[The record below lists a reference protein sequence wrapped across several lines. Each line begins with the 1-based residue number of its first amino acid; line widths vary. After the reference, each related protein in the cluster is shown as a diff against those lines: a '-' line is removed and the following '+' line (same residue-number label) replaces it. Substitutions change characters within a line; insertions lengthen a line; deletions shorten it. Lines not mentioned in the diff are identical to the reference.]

1 MTEIPALTTGE
12 EFETVL
18 ARIPG
23 ATGRFPLLSEM
34 FVEQGTKA
42 DWDLLHDLHY
52 KAEGALIGPHYWRC
66 TLRGETIGVCV
77 ISVARGMLSDRH
89 KAFPNLACGKDTKIS
104 NTFRF
109 NIVNRDF
116 RNVSRLV
123 VDTMYRGCGVAYRMQ
138 NLASRMEGFKYIEIQ
153 SSMSK
158 YNFFAEKAG
167 FRFIKPRRANKYEI
181 GLQHFRRF
189 FKSYPGDHEG
199 IMQEYA
205 AMSPAIQTKVVS
217 ELKHF
222 YYLNSAVE
230 RTGANNKNGK
240 KRVDEMSFS
249 ELIRALIQMCFSSPL
264 YGVYRNPDYGR
275 EIPKRLP
282 LIAFDWQG
290 VNEPLNMEKYR
301 AGGFE

>member
-1 MTEIPALTTGE
+1 MTTIPALTTGE
-12 EFETVL
+12 DFETL
-18 ARIPG
+18 LSRQTGARG
-23 ATGRFPLLSEM
+23 AFPLLSEM
-34 FVEQGTKA
+34 FVEKGTKA

-52 KAEGALIGPHYWRC
+52 KAEGGLIGPHYWRC

-104 NTFRF
+104 NTLRF
-109 NIVNRDF
+109 KIVNRDY

-138 NLASRMEGFKYIEIQ
+138 NLASRMEGFKFIEIQ

-167 FRFIKPRRANKYEI
+167 FRFLKPRRANKYDL
-181 GLQHFRRF
+181 GLQHFRRNF
-189 FKSYPGDHEG
+189 TSYPGDHEG
-199 IMQEYA
+199 VMREFDGMPA
-205 AMSPAIQTKVVS
+205 ARQAQVLE

-222 YYLNSAVE
+222 YFLNSAIE
-230 RTGANNKNGK
+230 RTGGGNKKGRE
-240 KRVDEMSFS
+240 RVDAMTAAD
-249 ELIRALIQMCFSSPL
+249 LIRALIQMCFSSPL
-264 YGVYRNPDYGR
+264 YGVYRNPDHGR
-275 EIPKRLP
+275 EIPMRLP
-282 LIAFDWQG
+282 LTAFDWQS

-301 AGGFE
+301 ASGLA